1 MKKIGYCLALGLAA
15 LAACT
20 SKDKNSFSV
29 DAKFANLPTQKV
41 YLEEISTNEIKVID
55 SIRPN
60 GTGAFVLEGRG
71 GEPGLYRLRFEQER
85 YIMLALDNEH
95 VKINADWD
103 NFDNYTI
110 SGSAGSE
117 SMKGF
122 IDVMRSHLRDVQ
134 TMYVI
139 LDSLQV
145 KPGKD
150 SLMAEAKKEMADMNQ
165 GFVKYV
171 ESYADTTK
179 SLPCAL
185 FAVGMLNP
193 EVEGAYLEK
202 FARNLDKRFG
212 SSKMATA
219 FVERYNKLTST
230 TDVPENSVVI
240 GGPAPDFT
248 LATPEGK
255 QLSLS
260 SFKGKYVLVDFWA
273 SWCAPCRRENPNVVQ
288 AFAKF
293 KDKNFT
299 VLGVSLDTDKKKWT
313 DAISADA
320 LTWNHVSELQ
330 GWQTKVARIYGV
342 QSIPANFLL
351 DPEGKVI
358 AFNLRGAEIEAKLA
372 EVIK

>member
-1 MKKIGYCLALGLAA
+1 MKKIGYCLALGMAV

-29 DAKFANLPTQKV
+29 DAKIANLPAQKV
-41 YLEEISTNEIKVID
+41 YLEEINTNEIKIID
-55 SIRPN
+55 TVHSDAS
-60 GTGAFVLEGRG
+60 GAFSLEGVAP
-71 GEPGLYRLRFEQER
+71 EAGLYRIRFEQDR
-85 YIMLALDNEH
+85 YIMLALSNDH
-95 VKINADWD
+95 AKITGDWASLE
-103 NFDNYTI
+103 NYNIT
-110 SGSAGSE
+110 GSPGSE

-122 IDVMRSHLRDVQ
+122 LTVMREHLRDVQ

-150 SLMAEAKKEMADMNQ
+150 SLQAQAKQEMADMNQ
-165 GFVKYV
+165 HFVHYV
-171 ESYADTTK
+171 EGYADTTQ

-202 FARNLDKRFG
+202 FTRALDKRFN
-212 SSKMATA
+212 SSKLATA
-219 FVERYNKLTST
+219 FVERYNKLTTAS
-230 TDVPENSVVI
+230 DVPENSVSI

-248 LATPEGK
+248 LSTPEGK

-273 SWCAPCRRENPNVVQ
+273 SWCAPCRRENPNVVG
-288 AFAKF
+288 AFSKF

-299 VLGVSLDTDKKKWT
+299 VLGVSLDTDKKKWI
-313 DAISADA
+313 DAINADA
-320 LTWNHVSELQ
+320 LAWSHVSELQ

-342 QSIPANFLL
+342 NSIPANFLI
-351 DPEGKVI
+351 DPNGKVI
-358 AFNLRGAEIEAKLA
+358 AFNLRGAELEAKLA
-372 EVIK
+372 EVVK